1 MNVPKF
7 MSKLVGGGGGGG
19 HYMGLSYNAH
29 VALGFIKFMGQSQPT
44 LGENPN

>member
-7 MSKLVGGGGGGG
+7 MSKLGGGG

>member
-7 MSKLVGGGGGGG
+7 MSKLGGGGGG

>member
-1 MNVPKF
+1 
-7 MSKLVGGGGGGG
+7 MSKLGGEGGGRG

-44 LGENPN
+44 PDENPN